1 MKRTTIPFGPQHP
14 VLPEPLVL
22 DLILEDEKVIDAIPT
37 IGYIHRGLE
46 MMVERVE
53 YTEMGFVVERICGIC
68 SFMHGMGYCVSL
80 EAIMNVEVPERAR
93 WLRLVW
99 AEISRIQSHLLWLG
113 LGADAFGFENLFM
126 HCWRM
131 REQILDIF
139 EKTTGGRI
147 IHSVNRIGGVKRD
160 IADSELAAILAELQ
174 ELGAAFKETARVF
187 GTDPSIAHRLG
198 GVGVLTKADA
208 LAVDAVGPM
217 VRASGIATDT
227 RLGGAFMYDQIDFEP
242 VVETAGDCLA
252 RVLVRLREVDQSI
265 DIIRQAIDKMPKGEG
280 LPIENRPRGLP
291 SGEVFTRLE
300 QPRGEVVYYVKAN
313 GTKNLERFRAR
324 TPTFANIP
332 AMIKLVKGCDLAD
345 VPNIILTIDPCISC
359 TER

>member
-1 MKRTTIPFGPQHP
+1 MKRTLVPMGPQHP

-22 DLILEDEKVIDAIPT
+22 DLILEDERVVDAIPT

-68 SFMHGMGYCVSL
+68 SFMHGMGYAVSI
-80 EAIMNVEVPERAR
+80 ESIMGVEVPERAK
-93 WLRLVW
+93 WLRLIW
-99 AEISRIQSHLLWLG
+99 AEISRVQSHLLWLG

-131 REQILDIF
+131 REEVLDIF

-160 IADSELAAILAELQ
+160 IADSELVDILARLEK
-174 ELGAAFKETARVF
+174 LGRDFEAATRVF
-187 GTDPSIAHRLG
+187 ATDPSIAHRLS
-198 GVGVLTKADA
+198 GVGVLSPERAHA
-208 LAVDAVGPM
+208 LGAVGPM
-217 VRASGIATDT
+217 ARASGIRTDT
-227 RLGGAFMYDQIDFEP
+227 RLTAEHMYDKLDFEP
-242 VVETAGDCLA
+242 VVEYSGDCLA
-252 RVLVRLREVDQSI
+252 RVLVRMREVAQSI
-265 DIIRQAIDKMPKGEG
+265 ELVRQAIGRMPKGEG

-300 QPRGEVVYYVKAN
+300 QPRGEVLYYVKAN
-313 GTKNLERFRAR
+313 GTKFLERFRAR

-332 AMIKLVKGCDLAD
+332 AMIELAKGSELAD

>member
-1 MKRTTIPFGPQHP
+1 MKRTIIPMGPQHP

-22 DLILEDEKVIDAIPT
+22 DLILEDERVVDAVPT

-68 SFMHGMGYCVSL
+68 SFMHGMGYAVSL
-80 EAIMNVEVPERAR
+80 ESIMGVEVPERAK
-93 WLRLVW
+93 WLRLIW

-131 REQILDIF
+131 REEVLDIF

-160 IADSELAAILAELQ
+160 IADSELRDILARLEK
-174 ELGAAFKETARVF
+174 LGRDFEAATKVF
-187 GTDPSIAHRLG
+187 ATDPSIAHRLS
-198 GVGVLTKADA
+198 GVGVLSAERAAA
-208 LAVDAVGPM
+208 LGAVGPM
-217 VRASGIATDT
+217 ARASGIRTDT
-227 RLGGAFMYDQIDFEP
+227 RLTGANLYDQLEFEP
-242 VVETAGDCLA
+242 VVESSGDCLA
-252 RVLVRLREVDQSI
+252 RVLVRMREIGQSI
-265 DIIRQAIDKMPKGEG
+265 DLVRQAIDRMPKGEG

-300 QPRGEVVYYVKAN
+300 QPRGEVLYYVKAD
-313 GTKNLERFRAR
+313 GTKFLERFRAR

-332 AMIKLVKGCDLAD
+332 AMIELVKGCELAD

>member
-1 MKRTTIPFGPQHP
+1 MKTTVVPFGPQHP

-22 DLILEDEKVIDAIPT
+22 DLILEDEKVLDAIPT

-80 EAIMNVEVPERAR
+80 ESIMGVEIPERAA
-93 WLRLVW
+93 WLRLIW

-160 IADSELAAILAELQ
+160 MSDTELAAILVSSR
-174 ELGAAFKETARVF
+174 TWARNSRRRPKVF

-198 GVGVLTKADA
+198 GVGVLSKEDA
-208 LAVDAVGPM
+208 ARSTRRPDGP
-217 VRASGIATDT
+217 
-227 RLGGAFMYDQIDFEP
+227 RLRPRGRHTPHRQQLLRRIELEP
-242 VVETAGDCLA
+242 VIETAGDCLA
-252 RVLVRLREVDQSI
+252 RVVVRMREIDQSI

-280 LPIENRPRGLP
+280 QPLETRPRGNP
-291 SGEVFTRLE
+291 QGEVFTRLE
-300 QPRGEVVYYVKAN
+300 QPRGEVLYYVKAN

-332 AMIKLVKGCDLAD
+332 AMIKLVKGSDLAD

>member
-1 MKRTTIPFGPQHP
+1 MKRTIIPFGPQHP

-22 DLILEDEKVIDAIPT
+22 DLILDDETVIDAVPT

-68 SFMHGMGYCVSL
+68 SFMHGMGYAVSL
-80 EAIMNVEVPERAR
+80 ESIMNVEVPERAK
-93 WLRLVW
+93 WLRLIW
-99 AEISRIQSHLLWLG
+99 AEISRVQSHLLWLG

-131 REQILDIF
+131 REEVLDIF

-160 IADSELAAILAELQ
+160 VSDSELAAILARLQ
-174 ELGAAFKETARVF
+174 ELAKAFEETARIF
-187 GTDPSIAHRLG
+187 ASDPSIAHRLG
-198 GVGVLTKADA
+198 GVGVLSAADA
-208 LAVDAVGPM
+208 LETAAVGPTA
-217 VRASGIATDT
+217 RASGIRTDT
-227 RLGGAFMYDQIDFEP
+227 RLYGANLYDQIEFEP

-252 RVLVRLREVDQSI
+252 RAVVRMREVTQSI
-265 DIIRQAIDKMPKGEG
+265 DIVRQAVEKMPKGEG
-280 LPIENRPRGLP
+280 LPLENKPRGNP
-291 SGEVFTRLE
+291 VGEVFTRLE
-300 QPRGEVVYYVKAN
+300 QPRGEVLYYVKAN
-313 GTKNLERFRAR
+313 GTKYLERFRAR

-332 AMIKLVKGCDLAD
+332 AMIKLVKGCQLAD

>member
-1 MKRTTIPFGPQHP
+1 MKRTIVPMGPQHP

-22 DLILEDEKVIDAIPT
+22 DLILEDEKVVDAVPT

-46 MMVERVE
+46 MMVEKVE

-80 EAIMNVEVPERAR
+80 ESIMNVEVPERAR
-93 WLRLVW
+93 WLRLIW
-99 AEISRIQSHLLWLG
+99 AEMSRIQSHLLWLG

-126 HCWRM
+126 HSWRM
-131 REQILDIF
+131 REQMLDLF

-160 IADSELAAILAELQ
+160 ISDTELTAILAELQ
-174 ELGAAFKETARVF
+174 ELGATFKGAAHVF
-187 GTDPSIAHRLG
+187 GTDPSINHRLG
-198 GVGVLTKADA
+198 GVGILSTEDA
-208 LAVDAVGPM
+208 RAVDAVGPM
-217 VRASGIATDT
+217 ARASGIATDT
-227 RLGGAFMYDQIDFEP
+227 RQGGANLYDQIEFEP

-252 RVLVRLREVDQSI
+252 RVLVRIREIDQSI
-265 DIIRQAIDKMPKGEG
+265 DIIRQAIEKMPKGEG
-280 LPIENRPRGLP
+280 LPLETRPRGLP

-300 QPRGEVVYYVKAN
+300 QPRGEVLYYVKAN
-313 GTKNLERFRAR
+313 GTKFLERFRAR

>member
-1 MKRTTIPFGPQHP
+1 MKTTVIPFGPQHP
-14 VLPEPLVL
+14 VLPEPIVL
-22 DLILEDEKVIDAIPT
+22 DLVLEDEKVLDAIPT

-46 MMVERVE
+46 MMVEKVE

-68 SFMHGMGYCVSL
+68 SFMHGMGYCVAL
-80 EAIMNVEVPERAR
+80 ETIMNAEVPERAK
-93 WLRLVW
+93 WLRLIW
-99 AEISRIQSHLLWLG
+99 AEISRVQSHLLWLG

-131 REQILDIF
+131 REETLDIF
-139 EKTTGGRI
+139 EKTTGGRV

-160 IADSELAAILAELQ
+160 ISDGELAAILARLQ
-174 ELGAAFKETARVF
+174 ELGREFDDTAHVF
-187 GTDPSIAHRLG
+187 MTDPSIAHRLG
-198 GVGVLTKADA
+198 GIGVLSKEDA
-208 LAVDAVGPM
+208 LVTGAVGPM
-217 VRASGIATDT
+217 ARASGVRMDT
-227 RLGGAFMYDQIDFEP
+227 RLNGENLYDQIEFEP
-242 VVETAGDCLA
+242 VTESAGDCLA
-252 RVLVRLREVDQSI
+252 RAVVRMREIGQSI
-265 DIIRQAIDKMPKGEG
+265 DIVRQAIEKMPKGES
-280 LPIENRPRGLP
+280 LPLENRPRGVP
-291 SGEVFTRLE
+291 NGETFTRLE
-300 QPRGEVVYYVKAN
+300 QPRGEVLYYVKAN

>member
-1 MKRTTIPFGPQHP
+1 
-14 VLPEPLVL
+14 
-22 DLILEDEKVIDAIPT
+22 
-37 IGYIHRGLE
+37 
-46 MMVERVE
+46 
-53 YTEMGFVVERICGIC
+53 
-68 SFMHGMGYCVSL
+68 MHGMGYCVSL
-80 EAIMNVEVPERAR
+80 ESIMNVEVPERAR

-126 HCWRM
+126 HSWRM

-160 IADSELAAILAELQ
+160 VSDPELAAILVELKA
-174 ELGAAFKETARVF
+174 LGKTFKGAANVF
-187 GTDPSIAHRLG
+187 GKDATIRHRLG
-198 GVGVLTKADA
+198 GVGVLSKQDA
-208 LAVDAVGPM
+208 IDVDAVGPM
-217 VRASGIATDT
+217 ARASGIRMDT
-227 RLGGAFMYDQIDFEP
+227 RLSGEYMYDQVEFEP

-252 RVLVRLREVDQSI
+252 RVVVRMREIDQSI
-265 DIIRQAIDKMPKGEG
+265 DIIGQAIAKMPKGEG
-280 LPIENRPRGLP
+280 QPLETRPRGNPL
-291 SGEVFTRLE
+291 GEVFTRLE
-300 QPRGEVVYYVKAN
+300 QPRGEVLYYVKGN

>member
-1 MKRTTIPFGPQHP
+1 MKRTVIPFGPQHP
-14 VLPEPLVL
+14 VLPEPIVL
-22 DLILEDEKVIDAIPT
+22 DLILEDERVVDAIPT

-46 MMVERVE
+46 MMVEKVE

-68 SFMHGMGYCVSL
+68 SFMHGMGYCLSL
-80 EAIMNVEVPERAR
+80 ESIMGVEVPERAR
-93 WLRLVW
+93 WLRLIW
-99 AEISRIQSHLLWLG
+99 AEISRVQSHLLWLG

-126 HCWRM
+126 QVWRM
-131 REQILDIF
+131 REEILDIF
-139 EKTTGGRI
+139 EQTTGGRI

-160 IADSELAAILAELQ
+160 IADAELAAILARLEA
-174 ELGAAFKETARVF
+174 LGRDFKTAARVF
-187 GTDPSIAHRLG
+187 ATDPSIAHRLG
-198 GVGVLTKADA
+198 GVGVLTAEDA
-208 LAVDAVGPM
+208 RAIDAVGPM
-217 VRASGIATDT
+217 ARASGIAMDT
-227 RLGGAFMYDQIDFEP
+227 RLSGEHLYDQLAFEP

-252 RVLVRLREVDQSI
+252 RVLVRIREVEQSI
-265 DIIRQAIDKMPKGEG
+265 DLVRQAIEKMPKGEG
-280 LPIENRPRGLP
+280 LPLENRPRGNP

-324 TPTFANIP
+324 TPTFANLP

>member
-1 MKRTTIPFGPQHP
+1 
-14 VLPEPLVL
+14 
-22 DLILEDEKVIDAIPT
+22 
-37 IGYIHRGLE
+37 
-46 MMVERVE
+46 
-53 YTEMGFVVERICGIC
+53 
-68 SFMHGMGYCVSL
+68 MHGMGYCVSL
-80 EAIMNVEVPERAR
+80 ESIMNVDVPERAR
-93 WLRLVW
+93 WLRLIW

-131 REQILDIF
+131 REEILDIF

-160 IADSELAAILAELQ
+160 ISDSELAAILVKLQ
-174 ELGAAFKETARVF
+174 DLGTAFRETARVF
-187 GTDPSIAHRLG
+187 GNDPSIAHRLG
-198 GVGVLTKADA
+198 GVGVLSAEDA
-208 LAVDAVGPM
+208 RAVDAVGPM
-217 VRASGIATDT
+217 ARASGIATDT
-227 RLGGAFMYDQIDFEP
+227 RLNGAHFYDRIEFEP
-242 VVETAGDCLA
+242 LVETAGDCLA
-252 RVLVRLREVDQSI
+252 RVVVRMREIDQSI
-265 DIIRQAIDKMPKGEG
+265 DLVRQAIEKMPKGEG
-280 LPIENRPRGLP
+280 QALETKVRGVP
-291 SGEVFTRLE
+291 DGEVFTRLE
-300 QPRGEVVYYVKAN
+300 QPRGEVLYYVKAN

>member
-1 MKRTTIPFGPQHP
+1 MKRTIIPFGPQHP
-14 VLPEPLVL
+14 VLPEPIVL
-22 DLILEDEKVIDAIPT
+22 DLILMDEKVMDAIPT

-80 EAIMNVEVPERAR
+80 ESIMNVEVPERAR
-93 WLRLVW
+93 WLRLIW

-160 IADSELAAILAELQ
+160 ISDSELAAILAQLQ
-174 ELGAAFKETARVF
+174 ELGAAFGETARVF
-187 GTDPSIAHRLG
+187 ETDPSIRHRLS
-198 GVGVLTKADA
+198 GVGVLTTEDA
-208 LAVDAVGPM
+208 RAVDAVGPM
-217 VRASGIATDT
+217 ARASGIAIDT
-227 RLGGAFMYDQIDFEP
+227 RLSGAHLYDRVDFEP
-242 VVETAGDCLA
+242 MVESAGDCLA

-265 DIIRQAIDKMPKGEG
+265 DIIRQAIERMPKGDG
-280 LPIENRPRGLP
+280 QAIETRVRGVP
-291 SGEVFTRLE
+291 DGEVFTRLE
-300 QPRGEVVYYVKAN
+300 QPRGEVIYYVKAN
-313 GTKNLERFRAR
+313 GTRFLERFRAR
-324 TPTFANIP
+324 TPTFANIT
-332 AMIKLVKGCDLAD
+332 AMIKLVKGSQLAD

>member
-1 MKRTTIPFGPQHP
+1 MKRTIIPFGPQHP
-14 VLPEPLVL
+14 VLPEPIVL
-22 DLILEDEKVIDAIPT
+22 DLILMDEKVMDAIPT

-80 EAIMNVEVPERAR
+80 ESIMNVEVPERAR
-93 WLRLVW
+93 WLRLIW

-160 IADSELAAILAELQ
+160 ISDSELAAILAQLQ
-174 ELGAAFKETARVF
+174 ELGAAFGETARVF
-187 GTDPSIAHRLG
+187 ETDPSIRHRLS
-198 GVGVLTKADA
+198 GVGVLTTEDA
-208 LAVDAVGPM
+208 RAVDAVGPM
-217 VRASGIATDT
+217 ARASGIAIDT
-227 RLGGAFMYDQIDFEP
+227 RLSGAHLYDRVDFEP
-242 VVETAGDCLA
+242 MVESAGDCLA

-265 DIIRQAIDKMPKGEG
+265 DIIRQAIERMPKGDG
-280 LPIENRPRGLP
+280 QAIETRDRGVP
-291 SGEVFTRLE
+291 DGEVFTRLE
-300 QPRGEVVYYVKAN
+300 QPRGEVIYYVKAN
-313 GTKNLERFRAR
+313 GTRFLERFRAR

-332 AMIKLVKGCDLAD
+332 AMIKLVKGSQLAD